1 MKSKKVKTIQLK
13 KDKQDKITPY
23 KPLSK
28 LNFINNPLEAL
39 YLDTN
44 SYGELFYEQN
54 IRLNSKWEFVYDQG
68 SYYIKNSVTGLYI
81 STDIN
86 SNLYCYMQEFNNSY
100 QKWIIYET
108 TEKDC
113 FIIQNLCSKMELNT
127 MNKNLILSLQSNP
140 DDIEKTKLFKIFP
153 KLADR

>member
-13 KDKQDKITPY
+13 KDKQEKITPY
-23 KPLSK
+23 KPTSK
-28 LNFINNPLEAL
+28 LNFINNPVEAL

-54 IRLNSKWEFVYDQG
+54 LRLNSKWEFVNDQG
-68 SYYIKNSVTGLYI
+68 SYYIKNSITGLYI
-81 STDIN
+81 STDVN
-86 SNLYCYMQEFNNSY
+86 SNLFCYMLESYNSY

-113 FIIQNLCSKMELNT
+113 FIIQNLCSKQELNT
-127 MNKNLILSLQSNP
+127 LNRSLILSTQSNP
-140 DDIEKTKLFKIFP
+140 EDIEKTRMFKIFP
-153 KLADR
+153 KLAER